1 MNDARARRAHAAWV
15 AGWPARAVLLTL
27 IRGYRLTLGKVV
39 GGGCRFHP
47 SCSAYAEAAVANV
60 GAARGSV
67 LAVWRVLRCSPIT
80 AGGVD
85 HPPAPRAA
93 ASRMTA
99 SHGLPRSAA

>member
-1 MNDARARRAHAAWV
+1 VSDARTRWAHTVWL
-15 AGWPARAVLLTL
+15 AGWPARTALLTL
-27 IRGYRLTLGKVV
+27 IRAYRLTLGKVV

-60 GAARGSV
+60 GATRGSV
-67 LAVWRVLRCSPIT
+67 LAAWRVLRCSPLT

-85 HPPAPRAA
+85 HPPAHRRV
-93 ASRMTA
+93 SIRMTA